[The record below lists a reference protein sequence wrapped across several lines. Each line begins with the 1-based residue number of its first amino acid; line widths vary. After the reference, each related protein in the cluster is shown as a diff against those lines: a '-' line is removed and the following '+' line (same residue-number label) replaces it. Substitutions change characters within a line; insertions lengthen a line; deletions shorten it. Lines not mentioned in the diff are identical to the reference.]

1 MTVYA
6 IAQLSINDRPRYE
19 RYVARFLPVLQQ
31 YGGRLLA
38 ADEQVE
44 VVEGEWAK
52 DKLIM
57 VAFPDRDAFTAWAA
71 SPEYVE
77 IAEDRLGATEGPVL
91 LVHGVA

>member
-6 IAQLSINDRPRYE
+6 IAQLSIHDRARYE

-44 VVEGEWAK
+44 VVEGEWEK
-52 DKLIM
+52 DKVIM
-57 VAFPDRDAFTAWAA
+57 VAFPDRDAFTTWAA